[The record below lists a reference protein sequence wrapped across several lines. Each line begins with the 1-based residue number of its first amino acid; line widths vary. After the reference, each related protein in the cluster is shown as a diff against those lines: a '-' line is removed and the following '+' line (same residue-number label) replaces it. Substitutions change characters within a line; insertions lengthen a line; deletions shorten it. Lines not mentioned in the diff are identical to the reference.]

1 MSMNILN
8 DILSVYL
15 EQVVVDEALR
25 SREER
30 MARMITPAQRKQQE
44 RIRKGRAVLD
54 DIQATEKALKQ
65 PKSSTSTT
73 PTFDTPAAE
82 VRKLKPGQKKD
93 TLALKVKKA
102 LGESSHLEPDMK
114 KRRENNEKA
123 IEDMKKTKAHKDMV
137 AAARKKLEEAK
148 KKPMIK
154 IQVPE
159 KKLGYKVADIGPD
172 GKEHNVKTY
181 GAYKEALDPVGQE
194 DADIDNDGK
203 KNTKSDKYLHNR
215 RKVVS
220 KAIQKEG
227 FSDWRQD
234 LSEVIGD
241 VKKNDNKS
249 EDIKVTEKQITNKIK
264 INPTLGEAVEEL
276 GGTLLEMVEV
286 ENADC
291 ILDDLSES
299 EVFLLSDKLI
309 EEVVEEFF
317 LECIQEGYDTEEI
330 ENVLVE
336 SIDVS
341 AALLTEAK
349 VTMGHDTDIKSDRLE
364 KVKSAVKKVGKGL
377 ARGVGYAAG
386 AAVRGARAV
395 GREVSKGYERGRGG
409 SSGESNSSSSQAS
422 SSQSDEKETGSKRPG
437 LLGRIG
443 SALKSG
449 LKRAVGAG
457 ARAVSRGARN
467 VARRMEDG
475 EKKTASNVPV
485 NKPKAKVAAPEA
497 PKTTPKP
504 KAKTTTTPK
513 PEATKAPAAAKPTTP
528 KRKRTSKL
536 DSLLSDIRKEEFQ
549 LDEKTLTDAE
559 TKEKERLVKSMKSNK
574 ADFEKRYP
582 GRGEEVMYATATK
595 MANKIAEQNQGPS
608 TPVKYDPG
616 IKQLVPNMGAGRPGN
631 VRLKPGFQIP
641 LATNTSKKS
650 NVQMASY
657 QPEGEHINEKPGDGY
672 LGPTPI
678 PNPMRLA
685 QDAVDAT
692 NRTSQKKVDMV
703 NKLLPGSASMP
714 KTTYFNKGPSAAS
727 QKYLNL
733 KNSYDPEGDVI
744 DEKRREE
751 KGTPRKPRD
760 LAFELVAKSMG
771 SNRLGV
777 QPRGK
782 KKVPGQKPPAAGE
795 YGAPESPAQKLAKRK
810 TEPTKI
816 GSRFD

>member
-30 MARMITPAQRKQQE
+30 MARMVTPAQRKQQE
-44 RIRKGRAVLD
+44 RARKGRAVLD
-54 DIQATEKALKQ
+54 DIQATEKALKE
-65 PKSSTSTT
+65 PKSAASTT

-102 LGESSHLEPDMK
+102 LGESSHLETDMK
-114 KRRENNEKA
+114 KRGENNEKA

-215 RKVVS
+215 RKVVG

-241 VKKNDNKS
+241 VKKNGNKS

-317 LECIQEGYDTEEI
+317 FECIQEGYDTEEI
-330 ENVLVE
+330 ENVLIE

-349 VTMGHDTDIKSDRLE
+349 VTLGHDTDIKTDRLA
-364 KVKSAVKKVGKGL
+364 KVKSAVKKV
-377 ARGVGYAAG
+377 ARGVGRVAG

-395 GREVSKGYERGRGG
+395 GREVSKGYERGRRG
-409 SSGESNSSSSQAS
+409 SSGDDSSSASQAS
-422 SSQSDEKETGSKRPG
+422 SSQSDTKETGSKRPG

-449 LKRAVGAG
+449 LKKAVGAG

-467 VARRMEDG
+467 VARKMET
-475 EKKTASNVPV
+475 KKS
-485 NKPKAKVAAPEA
+485 EA
-497 PKTTPKP
+497 PKTVSKKVEKP
-504 KAKTTTTPK
+504 ADPWEGSATTPAK
-513 PEATKAPAAAKPTTP
+513 VKAKPTTKKPVEAKAKAPTAKPATP
-528 KRKRTSKL
+528 KRKKTSKL
-536 DSLLSDIRKEEFQ
+536 DSLLADIRKEEVEIN
-549 LDEKTLTDAE
+549 EKILTDAE
-559 TKEKERLVKSMKSNK
+559 TKKKEELVKSMKSQS

-582 GRGEEVMYATATK
+582 GRGKEVMYATATK
-595 MANKIAEQNQGPS
+595 MAKKIAEQMTDEPAVS
-608 TPVKYDPG
+608 TPAVDNKKEMMDVKKLANLKMLQQK
-616 IKQLVPNMGAGRPGN
+616 KQ
-631 VRLKPGFQIP
+631 QIDRQKLQMQRTGKLP
-641 LATNTSKKS
+641 LE
-650 NVQMASY
+650 ASY
-657 QPEGEHINEKPGDGY
+657 QPEGN
-672 LGPTPI
+672 
-678 PNPMRLA
+678 
-685 QDAVDAT
+685 
-692 NRTSQKKVDMV
+692 
-703 NKLLPGSASMP
+703 
-714 KTTYFNKGPSAAS
+714 
-727 QKYLNL
+727 
-733 KNSYDPEGDVI
+733 VI
-744 DEKRREE
+744 DELNRAERETGINT
-751 KGTPRKPRD
+751 KTGRPTQTGGNPKIAAR
-760 LAFELVAKSMG
+760 
-771 SNRLGV
+771 N
-777 QPRGK
+777 
-782 KKVPGQKPPAAGE
+782 KPPFKYGGSRQEPKDRTGKVVPVAAGE
-795 YGAPESPAQKLAKRK
+795 PGSGRQSPKNILDTRRANKERAREQR
-810 TEPTKI
+810 P
-816 GSRFD
+816 GSKYD

>member
-8 DILSVYL
+8 DISSVYL
-15 EQVVVDEALR
+15 EQVVV
-25 SREER
+25 
-30 MARMITPAQRKQQE
+30 
-44 RIRKGRAVLD
+44 
-54 DIQATEKALKQ
+54 
-65 PKSSTSTT
+65 
-73 PTFDTPAAE
+73 
-82 VRKLKPGQKKD
+82 
-93 TLALKVKKA
+93 
-102 LGESSHLEPDMK
+102 GESSHLEPDMK

-137 AAARKKLEEAK
+137 AAARKKF
-148 KKPMIK
+148 
-154 IQVPE
+154 
-159 KKLGYKVADIGPD
+159 D
-172 GKEHNVKTY
+172 
-181 GAYKEALDPVGQE
+181 EALDPVGQE
-194 DADIDNDGK
+194 DADIDNDGD
-203 KNTKSDKYLHNR
+203 TDKSDKYLHNR
-215 RKVVS
+215 RKAVG
-220 KAIQKEG
+220 KAIKKKNVKEG

-241 VKKNDNKS
+241 LKKNDKS
-249 EDIKVTEKQITNKIK
+249 EDLKVTEKAIKNKIT

-276 GGTLLEMVEV
+276 GGTLLEMVEI
-286 ENADC
+286 EDADC

-317 LECIQEGYDTEEI
+317 NECIQEGYDVKEI

-349 VTMGHDTDIKSDRLE
+349 VTLGHDTDIKSDRLE

-377 ARGVGYAAG
+377 ARGVGYVAG
-386 AAVRGARAV
+386 AAVRGARAA
-395 GREVSKGYERGRGG
+395 GREFSKGYERGRGG
-409 SSGESNSSSSQAS
+409 SSGEGSSSSSQTS
-422 SSQSDEKETGSKRPG
+422 SDTKETGSKRPG

-449 LKRAVGAG
+449 LKRAVGVG

-475 EKKTASNVPV
+475 EKKTDTTSKATPKPAASEAPATAP
-485 NKPKAKVAAPEA
+485 KPKVKVAA
-497 PKTTPKP
+497 P

-513 PEATKAPAAAKPTTP
+513 PATPAAAKPATP

-595 MANKIAEQNQGPS
+595 IAKKVAEQMNNEPPIA
-608 TPVKYDPG
+608 TPPIDNKKEMMDAKKLANLKMLQQK
-616 IKQLVPNMGAGRPGN
+616 KQ
-631 VRLKPGFQIP
+631 QIDRQKLQLQRTDKLP
-641 LATNTSKKS
+641 LE
-650 NVQMASY
+650 ASY
-657 QPEGEHINEKPGDGY
+657 QPEGE
-672 LGPTPI
+672 
-678 PNPMRLA
+678 
-685 QDAVDAT
+685 Q
-692 NRTSQKKVDMV
+692 
-703 NKLLPGSASMP
+703 
-714 KTTYFNKGPSAAS
+714 
-727 QKYLNL
+727 
-733 KNSYDPEGDVI
+733 I
-744 DEKRREE
+744 DERRRSE
-751 KGTPRKPRD
+751 KGTPRAPRNP
-760 LAFELVAKSMG
+760 AFELVAKSMG
-771 SNRLGV
+771 SSRLGV

-782 KKVPGQKPPAAGE
+782 KKVSGGPTPGPAITPKQKVAM
-795 YGAPESPAQKLAKRK
+795 RK
-810 TEPTKI
+810 TKPTEI

>member
-8 DILSVYL
+8 DISSVYL

-172 GKEHNVKTY
+172 GKERNVKTY

-194 DADIDNDGK
+194 DADIDNDGD
-203 KNTKSDKYLHNR
+203 TDKSDKYLHNR
-215 RKVVS
+215 RKAVG
-220 KAIQKEG
+220 KAIKKKNVKEG

-241 VKKNDNKS
+241 VKKNNKS

-264 INPTLGEAVEEL
+264 INPSLGEAVEEL
-276 GGTLLEMVEV
+276 GGTFLEMVEI
-286 ENADC
+286 EDADC

-317 LECIQEGYDTEEI
+317 FECIQEGYDAEEI

-341 AALLTEAK
+341 AALLTEA
-349 VTMGHDTDIKSDRLE
+349 DDIKSDRLE

-377 ARGVGYAAG
+377 ARGIGYVAG
-386 AAVRGARAV
+386 AAVRGARAA
-395 GREVSKGYERGRGG
+395 GREVSKGYERGRRG
-409 SSGESNSSSSQAS
+409 SSGEGSSSTPSPAPQAS
-422 SSQSDEKETGSKRPG
+422 SSSSSSTETGSKRPG

-467 VARRMEDG
+467 VARRMEG
-475 EKKTASNVPV
+475 GGSSPTPKSTSAPVAKKPTEKPADPWEGSSTTP
-485 NKPKAKVAAPEA
+485 PKAKPTTKK
-497 PKTTPKP
+497 PKVVSKP
-504 KAKTTTTPK
+504 AVKAKTTTTPK
-513 PEATKAPAAAKPTTP
+513 PATP

-536 DSLLSDIRKEEFQ
+536 DSLLSDIRKEEFE

-595 MANKIAEQNQGPS
+595 IAKKVAEQMNNEPPIATA
-608 TPVKYDPG
+608 TPPIDNKKEMMDAKKLANLKMLQQK
-616 IKQLVPNMGAGRPGN
+616 KQ
-631 VRLKPGFQIP
+631 QIDRQKLQLQRTDKLP
-641 LATNTSKKS
+641 LE
-650 NVQMASY
+650 ASY
-657 QPEGEHINEKPGDGY
+657 Q
-672 LGPTPI
+672 
-678 PNPMRLA
+678 
-685 QDAVDAT
+685 
-692 NRTSQKKVDMV
+692 
-703 NKLLPGSASMP
+703 
-714 KTTYFNKGPSAAS
+714 
-727 QKYLNL
+727 
-733 KNSYDPEGDVI
+733 PEGDVI
-744 DEKRREE
+744 DERRRSE

-782 KKVPGQKPPAAGE
+782 KKVSGGPTHGPAITPKQKVAM
-795 YGAPESPAQKLAKRK
+795 RK
-810 TEPTKI
+810 TKPTEI

>member
-8 DILSVYL
+8 DISSVYL

-172 GKEHNVKTY
+172 GKERNVKTY

-194 DADIDNDGK
+194 DADIDNDGD
-203 KNTKSDKYLHNR
+203 TDKSDKYLHNR
-215 RKVVS
+215 RKAVG
-220 KAIQKEG
+220 KAIKKKNVKEG

-241 VKKNDNKS
+241 VKKNNKS

-264 INPTLGEAVEEL
+264 INPSLGEAVEEL
-276 GGTLLEMVEV
+276 GGTLLEMVEI
-286 ENADC
+286 EDADC

-317 LECIQEGYDTEEI
+317 FECIQEGYDAEEI

-341 AALLTEAK
+341 AALLTEA
-349 VTMGHDTDIKSDRLE
+349 DDIKSDRLE

-377 ARGVGYAAG
+377 ARGIGYVAG
-386 AAVRGARAV
+386 AAVRGARAA
-395 GREVSKGYERGRGG
+395 GREVSKGYERGRRG
-409 SSGESNSSSSQAS
+409 SSGEGSSSTPSPAPQAS
-422 SSQSDEKETGSKRPG
+422 SSSSSSTETGSKRPG

-467 VARRMEDG
+467 VARRMEG
-475 EKKTASNVPV
+475 GGSSPTPKSTSAPVAKKPTEKPADPWEGSSTTP
-485 NKPKAKVAAPEA
+485 PKAKPTTKK
-497 PKTTPKP
+497 PKVVSKP
-504 KAKTTTTPK
+504 AVKAKTTTTPK
-513 PEATKAPAAAKPTTP
+513 PATP

-536 DSLLSDIRKEEFQ
+536 DSLLSDIRKEEFE

-595 MANKIAEQNQGPS
+595 IAKKVAEQMNNEPPIATA
-608 TPVKYDPG
+608 TPPIDNKKEMMDAKKLANLKMLQQK
-616 IKQLVPNMGAGRPGN
+616 KQ
-631 VRLKPGFQIP
+631 QIDRQKLQLQRTDKLP
-641 LATNTSKKS
+641 LE
-650 NVQMASY
+650 ASY
-657 QPEGEHINEKPGDGY
+657 Q
-672 LGPTPI
+672 
-678 PNPMRLA
+678 
-685 QDAVDAT
+685 
-692 NRTSQKKVDMV
+692 
-703 NKLLPGSASMP
+703 
-714 KTTYFNKGPSAAS
+714 
-727 QKYLNL
+727 
-733 KNSYDPEGDVI
+733 PEGDVI
-744 DEKRREE
+744 DERR
-751 KGTPRKPRD
+751 R
-760 LAFELVAKSMG
+760 
-771 SNRLGV
+771 
-777 QPRGK
+777 
-782 KKVPGQKPPAAGE
+782 
-795 YGAPESPAQKLAKRK
+795 
-810 TEPTKI
+810 
-816 GSRFD
+816 

>member
-8 DILSVYL
+8 DISSVYL
-15 EQVVVDEALR
+15 KQVVMD
-25 SREER
+25 
-30 MARMITPAQRKQQE
+30 
-44 RIRKGRAVLD
+44 
-54 DIQATEKALKQ
+54 
-65 PKSSTSTT
+65 
-73 PTFDTPAAE
+73 
-82 VRKLKPGQKKD
+82 
-93 TLALKVKKA
+93 
-102 LGESSHLEPDMK
+102 ESSHLETDMK
-114 KRRENNEKA
+114 KRGENNEKA

-159 KKLGYKVADIGPD
+159 KKLGYKVADIGPG

-181 GAYKEALDPVGQE
+181 GAYKEELDPVGKDPFGRPGGKYGGVKKGGGYDKGYQAMQKRIKELDKVKTEALDPVGKE

-215 RKVVS
+215 RKVVG

-249 EDIKVTEKQITNKIK
+249 EDIKVTEKQIANKIK

-349 VTMGHDTDIKSDRLE
+349 VTLGHDTDIKSDRLA
-364 KVKSAVKKVGKGL
+364 KVKSAVKKV
-377 ARGVGYAAG
+377 ARGVGRAAG

-395 GREVSKGYERGRGG
+395 GREVSKGYERGRRG
-409 SSGESNSSSSQAS
+409 SSGDDSSSASQAS
-422 SSQSDEKETGSKRPG
+422 SSQSDTKETGSKRPG

-449 LKRAVGAG
+449 LKKAVGAG

-467 VARRMEDG
+467 VARRMET
-475 EKKTASNVPV
+475 KKS
-485 NKPKAKVAAPEA
+485 EA
-497 PKTTPKP
+497 PKTAPKKVEKPADPWEGSATTPAKVKAKP
-504 KAKTTTTPK
+504 TTKKPVAAKAKT
-513 PEATKAPAAAKPTTP
+513 PAAAKPTTP
-528 KRKRTSKL
+528 TTPKRKKTSKL
-536 DSLLSDIRKEEFQ
+536 DSLLADIRKEEVEIN
-549 LDEKTLTDAE
+549 EKILTDAE
-559 TKEKERLVKSMKSNK
+559 TKKKEELVKSMKSQS

-582 GRGEEVMYATATK
+582 GRGKEVMYATATK
-595 MANKIAEQNQGPS
+595 MAKKIAEQMSDEPVVS
-608 TPVKYDPG
+608 TPAVDNKKEMMDVK
-616 IKQLVPNMGAGRPGN
+616 KLAN
-631 VRLKPGFQIP
+631 LKMLQQ
-641 LATNTSKKS
+641 KS
-650 NVQMASY
+650 N
-657 QPEGEHINEKPGDGY
+657 K
-672 LGPTPI
+672 
-678 PNPMRLA
+678 
-685 QDAVDAT
+685 
-692 NRTSQKKVDMV
+692 
-703 NKLLPGSASMP
+703 
-714 KTTYFNKGPSAAS
+714 
-727 QKYLNL
+727 
-733 KNSYDPEGDVI
+733 
-744 DEKRREE
+744 
-751 KGTPRKPRD
+751 
-760 LAFELVAKSMG
+760 
-771 SNRLGV
+771 
-777 QPRGK
+777 
-782 KKVPGQKPPAAGE
+782 
-795 YGAPESPAQKLAKRK
+795 
-810 TEPTKI
+810 
-816 GSRFD
+816 

>member
-8 DILSVYL
+8 DISSVYL
-15 EQVVVDEALR
+15 KQVVVD
-25 SREER
+25 
-30 MARMITPAQRKQQE
+30 
-44 RIRKGRAVLD
+44 
-54 DIQATEKALKQ
+54 
-65 PKSSTSTT
+65 
-73 PTFDTPAAE
+73 
-82 VRKLKPGQKKD
+82 
-93 TLALKVKKA
+93 
-102 LGESSHLEPDMK
+102 ESSHLEPDMK

-159 KKLGYKVADIGPD
+159 KKLGYKVADIGPG

-215 RKVVS
+215 RKVVG

-317 LECIQEGYDTEEI
+317 FECIQEGYDTEEV

-349 VTMGHDTDIKSDRLE
+349 VTLGHDTDIKTDRLA
-364 KVKSAVKKVGKGL
+364 KVKSAVKKV
-377 ARGVGYAAG
+377 ARGVGRAAG

-395 GREVSKGYERGRGG
+395 GREVSKGYERGRRG
-409 SSGESNSSSSQAS
+409 SSGDDSSSASQAS
-422 SSQSDEKETGSKRPG
+422 SSQSDTKETGSKRPG

-449 LKRAVGAG
+449 LKKAVGAG

-467 VARRMEDG
+467 VARKMEGG
-475 EKKTASNVPV
+475 ETKKS
-485 NKPKAKVAAPEA
+485 EA
-497 PKTTPKP
+497 PKTVSKKVEKPADPWEGSATTPAKVKAKP
-504 KAKTTTTPK
+504 TTKKPVAAKAKTPV
-513 PEATKAPAAAKPTTP
+513 AAKPTTP
-528 KRKRTSKL
+528 TTPKRKKTSKL
-536 DSLLSDIRKEEFQ
+536 DSLLSDIRKEEVEIN
-549 LDEKTLTDAE
+549 EKILTDAE
-559 TKEKERLVKSMKSNK
+559 TKKKEELVKSMKSQS

-582 GRGEEVMYATATK
+582 GRGKEVMYATATK
-595 MANKIAEQNQGPS
+595 MAKKIAEQMS
-608 TPVKYDPG
+608 DE
-616 IKQLVPNMGAGRPGN
+616 
-631 VRLKPGFQIP
+631 
-641 LATNTSKKS
+641 
-650 NVQMASY
+650 
-657 QPEGEHINEKPGDGY
+657 PEDN
-672 LGPTPI
+672 
-678 PNPMRLA
+678 
-685 QDAVDAT
+685 
-692 NRTSQKKVDMV
+692 
-703 NKLLPGSASMP
+703 
-714 KTTYFNKGPSAAS
+714 
-727 QKYLNL
+727 
-733 KNSYDPEGDVI
+733 VI
-744 DEKRREE
+744 DELTKYAE
-751 KGTPRKPRD
+751 KTGKKFTTLRKSVTGGNP
-760 LAFELVAKSMG
+760 EVAARNKLPGYNYGG
-771 SNRLGV
+771 SR
-777 QPRGK
+777 QEPKERGK
-782 KKVPGQKPPAAGE
+782 KPHSPSEEAKKKGLLTRYQHKAALIRNSKE
-795 YGAPESPAQKLAKRK
+795 KAKESKMD
-810 TEPTKI
+810 TK
-816 GSRFD
+816 GT

>member
-8 DILSVYL
+8 DISLIYL

-30 MARMITPAQRKQQE
+30 MARMVTPAQRKQQE
-44 RIRKGRAVLD
+44 RTRKGRAVLD
-54 DIQATEKALKQ
+54 DIQATEKALKE

-102 LGESSHLEPDMK
+102 LGESSHLETDMK
-114 KRRENNEKA
+114 KRGENNEKA

-159 KKLGYKVADIGPD
+159 KKLGYKVADIGPG

-181 GAYKEALDPVGQE
+181 GAYKEELDPVGKDPFGRPGGKYGGVKKGGGYDKGYQAMQKRIKELDKVKTEALDPVGQE

-215 RKVVS
+215 RKVVG

-241 VKKNDNKS
+241 VKKNDKN
-249 EDIKVTEKQITNKIK
+249 EDIKVTEKQIKNKIK
-264 INPTLGEAVEEL
+264 INPTFGEAVEEL
-276 GGTLLEMVEV
+276 GGTLLEMVEIEDV
-286 ENADC
+286 DC

-349 VTMGHDTDIKSDRLE
+349 VTLGHDTDIKSDRLA
-364 KVKSAVKKVGKGL
+364 KVKSAVKKV
-377 ARGVGYAAG
+377 ARGVGRAAG

-395 GREVSKGYERGRGG
+395 GREVSKGYERGRRG
-409 SSGESNSSSSQAS
+409 SSGDDSSSASQAS
-422 SSQSDEKETGSKRPG
+422 SSQSDTKETGSKRPG

-449 LKRAVGAG
+449 LKKAVGAG

-467 VARRMEDG
+467 VARRMET
-475 EKKTASNVPV
+475 KKS
-485 NKPKAKVAAPEA
+485 EA
-497 PKTTPKP
+497 PKTAPKKVEKPADPWEGSATTPAKVKAKP
-504 KAKTTTTPK
+504 TTKKPVAAKAKT
-513 PEATKAPAAAKPTTP
+513 PAAAKPTTP
-528 KRKRTSKL
+528 TTPKRKKTSKL
-536 DSLLSDIRKEEFQ
+536 DSLLADIRKEEVEIN
-549 LDEKTLTDAE
+549 EKILTDAE
-559 TKEKERLVKSMKSNK
+559 TKKKEELVKSMKSQS

-582 GRGEEVMYATATK
+582 GRGKEVMYATATK
-595 MANKIAEQNQGPS
+595 MAKKIAEQMSDEPVVS
-608 TPVKYDPG
+608 TPAVDNKKEMMDVK
-616 IKQLVPNMGAGRPGN
+616 KLAN
-631 VRLKPGFQIP
+631 LKMLQQ
-641 LATNTSKKS
+641 KS
-650 NVQMASY
+650 N
-657 QPEGEHINEKPGDGY
+657 K
-672 LGPTPI
+672 
-678 PNPMRLA
+678 
-685 QDAVDAT
+685 
-692 NRTSQKKVDMV
+692 
-703 NKLLPGSASMP
+703 
-714 KTTYFNKGPSAAS
+714 
-727 QKYLNL
+727 
-733 KNSYDPEGDVI
+733 
-744 DEKRREE
+744 
-751 KGTPRKPRD
+751 
-760 LAFELVAKSMG
+760 
-771 SNRLGV
+771 
-777 QPRGK
+777 
-782 KKVPGQKPPAAGE
+782 
-795 YGAPESPAQKLAKRK
+795 
-810 TEPTKI
+810 
-816 GSRFD
+816 

>member
-8 DILSVYL
+8 DISSIYL
-15 EQVVVDEALR
+15 KQVVVDEALR

-172 GKEHNVKTY
+172 GKERNVKTY

-194 DADIDNDGK
+194 DADIDNDGD
-203 KNTKSDKYLHNR
+203 TDKSDKYLHNR
-215 RKVVS
+215 RKAVG
-220 KAIQKEG
+220 KAIKKKNVKEG

-241 VKKNDNKS
+241 VKKNNKS

-264 INPTLGEAVEEL
+264 INPSLGEAVEEL
-276 GGTLLEMVEV
+276 GGTFLEMVEI
-286 ENADC
+286 EDADC

-317 LECIQEGYDTEEI
+317 FECIQEGYDAEEI

-341 AALLTEAK
+341 AALLTEA
-349 VTMGHDTDIKSDRLE
+349 DDIKSDRLE

-377 ARGVGYAAG
+377 ARGIGYVAG
-386 AAVRGARAV
+386 AAVRGARAA
-395 GREVSKGYERGRGG
+395 GREVSKGYERGRRG
-409 SSGESNSSSSQAS
+409 SSGEGSSSTPSPAPQAS
-422 SSQSDEKETGSKRPG
+422 SSSSSSTETGSKRPG

-449 LKRAVGAG
+449 LKKVVGAG

-467 VARRMEDG
+467 VARRMEG
-475 EKKTASNVPV
+475 GGSSPTPKSTSAPVAKKPTEKPADPWEGSSTTP
-485 NKPKAKVAAPEA
+485 PKAKPTTKK
-497 PKTTPKP
+497 PKVVSKP
-504 KAKTTTTPK
+504 AVKAKTTTTPK
-513 PEATKAPAAAKPTTP
+513 PATP

-536 DSLLSDIRKEEFQ
+536 DSLLSDIRKEEFE

-595 MANKIAEQNQGPS
+595 MAKKIAEQMDDEPAVS
-608 TPVKYDPG
+608 TPAVDNKKEMMDVKKLANLKMLQQK
-616 IKQLVPNMGAGRPGN
+616 KQ
-631 VRLKPGFQIP
+631 QIDRQKLQMQRSGKLP
-641 LATNTSKKS
+641 LE
-650 NVQMASY
+650 ASY
-657 QPEGEHINEKPGDGY
+657 QPEGEVLEDYMMVKKDGSRVRMSGNPPKPEVKSGGY
-672 LGPTPI
+672 DYT
-678 PNPMRLA
+678 
-685 QDAVDAT
+685 
-692 NRTSQKKVDMV
+692 RTKEQEAAMKK
-703 NKLLPGSASMP
+703 SP
-714 KTTYFNKGPSAAS
+714 K
-727 QKYLNL
+727 
-733 KNSYDPEGDVI
+733 
-744 DEKRREE
+744 
-751 KGTPRKPRD
+751 
-760 LAFELVAKSMG
+760 
-771 SNRLGV
+771 
-777 QPRGK
+777 
-782 KKVPGQKPPAAGE
+782 
-795 YGAPESPAQKLAKRK
+795 
-810 TEPTKI
+810 TKI